1 MHFSIM
7 WFRYDLRIY
16 DNEALYKSSEFSN
29 CLPIFILDSDYL
41 KLPTT
46 SDFHLSF
53 LSDSL
58 KDLNINL
65 KKMNG
70 QVNFYNGK
78 TCDVFKML
86 FEKYRVKKIFS
97 NQVFKDSFHTNL
109 DNNLNDL
116 FKSENIEWVQTNQ
129 FGIQLNKRIRGEW
142 STNWRIFSGS
152 KTFGKPKNINY
163 ELDSYSSNKPLKRQ
177 SIIPQKGGENHA
189 NELLDSFLEK
199 RYLKYSKLM
208 SSPIS
213 AEQSCS
219 RLSPHLSFGT
229 ISIKTIIKKLSKKIN
244 ENDSPN
250 KSSLFS
256 FKKRLAWHCHFM
268 QKLYDE
274 AKIESSN
281 LHPMYDG
288 LRENSFNNKYFESW
302 KNGLTGFPF
311 LDACMR
317 FLKAKGWINFRMR
330 AMITSFASYQLWLD
344 WKITSKYLAQNFTD
358 YEPGIH
364 YSQIQMQ
371 SGTTG
376 INAIRVYNVIKQ
388 SYDQDPD
395 GSFIRRWVPELKKL
409 PSYLVHEPWK
419 VNFLEEKEYNFD
431 LKKNYIHPII
441 DNKKN
446 TKDAKEKMWKIK
458 KLPESKEICEKIIN
472 KHASLK
478 RSRNER

>member
-1 MHFSIM
+1 
-7 WFRYDLRIY
+7 
-16 DNEALYKSSEFSN
+16 
-29 CLPIFILDSDYL
+29 
-41 KLPTT
+41 
-46 SDFHLSF
+46 
-53 LSDSL
+53 
-58 KDLNINL
+58 
-65 KKMNG
+65 
-70 QVNFYNGK
+70 
-78 TCDVFKML
+78 
-86 FEKYRVKKIFS
+86 
-97 NQVFKDSFHTNL
+97 
-109 DNNLNDL
+109 
-116 FKSENIEWVQTNQ
+116 
-129 FGIQLNKRIRGEW
+129 
-142 STNWRIFSGS
+142 
-152 KTFGKPKNINY
+152 
-163 ELDSYSSNKPLKRQ
+163 
-177 SIIPQKGGENHA
+177 
-189 NELLDSFLEK
+189 
-199 RYLKYSKLM
+199 M

-213 AEQSCS
+213 AEEMFSAKS
-219 RLSPHLSFGT
+219 TSFIWNNINKNNNEEALQK
-229 ISIKTIIKKLSKKIN
+229 IS
-244 ENDSPN
+244 ENDSPD

-395 GSFIRRWVPELKKL
+395 GSFIRRWVPELKKN
-409 PSYLVHEPWK
+409 YLVTWFTNRGK
-419 VNFLEEKEYNFD
+419 
-431 LKKNYIHPII
+431 
-441 DNKKN
+441 
-446 TKDAKEKMWKIK
+446 
-458 KLPESKEICEKIIN
+458 
-472 KHASLK
+472 
-478 RSRNER
+478 